1 MLDQAFVEEIIPVLI
16 AESTHPT
23 VKGITAEV
31 IRQLGL
37 RGRSAVVAERRIRP
51 MVIDALREHFGD
63 DDAADED
70 FDEEDFED
78 EDEYGFDEDDE
89 DEEDFEDEDE
99 YGFDEDDEY
108 PYGGDDEDFEDE
120 DELDGYSY
128 DDEDDGD
135 DDDL

>member
-23 VKGITAEV
+23 VKGITTEV

-37 RGRSAVVAERRIRP
+37 RGRAAVAAERRVRP

-63 DDAADED
+63 EDAIDED
-70 FDEEDFED
+70 FDEELLEED
-78 EDEYGFDEDDE
+78 EDNFGYDDDDDDAEDSGYAFDEND
-89 DEEDFEDEDE
+89 
-99 YGFDEDDEY
+99 Y
-108 PYGGDDEDFEDE
+108 PVYGDDEDDYEDEE

-128 DDEDDGD
+128 KDEDDEDE
-135 DDDL
+135 DDL

>member
-23 VKGITAEV
+23 VKGITTEV

-37 RGRSAVVAERRIRP
+37 RGRAAVAAERRVRP

-63 DDAADED
+63 EDDIDED
-70 FDEEDFED
+70 FDEELLEED
-78 EDEYGFDEDDE
+78 EDDFEYDDDSEDSGYAFDEDD
-89 DEEDFEDEDE
+89 
-99 YGFDEDDEY
+99 Y
-108 PYGGDDEDFEDE
+108 PVYGDDEADYENEE

-128 DDEDDGD
+128 KDEDDEDK
-135 DDDL
+135 DDL